1 LIGRVHGVERGE
13 RGVWGNGSATGGP
26 DPRDRE
32 RECAGKK
39 TGADRLA
46 PLGSERWREGAR
58 EGGPPVRRRG
68 RAAWLGRL
76 GWFGLLSPFLF
87 L

>member
-1 LIGRVHGVERGE
+1 MARRL
-13 RGVWGNGSATGGP
+13 
-26 DPRDRE
+26 
-32 RECAGKK
+32 
-39 TGADRLA
+39 ADRA
-46 PLGSERWREGAR
+46 RETEREGALGEENWHRQAGPIGQRAR
-58 EGGPPVRRRG
+58 EGGHARGRTAADRRGPPVRRRG